1 MGLLRTLFI
10 IALIYFVFKALR
22 IYVFPVLGRM
32 LLKKAQQKMQENMQ
46 SQFQQGRAQQQQG
59 NRQQDQGAE
68 GDVKVFKKPGND
80 KKIKNDTVGDYVDF
94 EEVD

>member
-10 IALIYFVFKALR
+10 IALIYFVLKALR

-46 SQFQQGRAQQQQG
+46 SQFQQGRTRQQQT
-59 NRQQDQGAE
+59 NQQNDQREE
-68 GDVKVFKKPGND
+68 GDVKVFRKPGND
-80 KKIKNDTVGDYVDF
+80 KKIKNDNVGDYVDF
-94 EEVD
+94 EEIE